1 MCRNYIPP
9 EVDEII
15 NDAIQNGITKLGIAL
30 HLEKNELEQLSTVIP
45 ELIEFPINLKPK
57 GISLLEKKI
66 QSRVGT
72 YNFIA
77 MQKIA
82 KQLQESYEYLLH
94 LIQVLLDF
102 DFFYGMGHFA
112 NDFHLSIPQIT
123 EDSQFGLQGSHMNNL
138 DLMMAEKQG
147 ELNAIPI
154 DYQIGTI
161 GDVQIPKAYLNLLTG
176 SNSGGKTVCLTT
188 IFQTVL
194 LAQMGIP
201 TLGETVFFPSKNY
214 ISLKNQQ
221 ANSPQAPLKP
231 HYYNLWNYL
240 ICLN

>member
-1 MCRNYIPP
+1 
-9 EVDEII
+9 
-15 NDAIQNGITKLGIAL
+15 
-30 HLEKNELEQLSTVIP
+30 
-45 ELIEFPINLKPK
+45 
-57 GISLLEKKI
+57 
-66 QSRVGT
+66 
-72 YNFIA
+72 
-77 MQKIA
+77 MQRIA

-123 EDSQFGLQGSHMNNL
+123 EDSQFGLQASHMNNL

-161 GDVQIPKAYLNLLTG
+161 GDVQIPKAHLNLLTG

-188 IFQTVL
+188 ILQTVL

-201 TLGETVFFPSKNY
+201 TLGETHFFPLRR
-214 ISLKNQQ
+214 IIFL
-221 ANSPQAPLKP
+221 
-231 HYYNLWNYL
+231 
-240 ICLN
+240 